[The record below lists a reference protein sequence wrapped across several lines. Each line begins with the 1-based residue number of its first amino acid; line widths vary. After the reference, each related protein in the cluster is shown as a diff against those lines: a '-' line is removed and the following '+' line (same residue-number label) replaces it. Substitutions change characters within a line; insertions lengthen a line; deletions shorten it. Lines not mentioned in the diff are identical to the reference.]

1 MAGDPVA
8 PDDRGTA
15 PDQFVNGT
23 RIRIRIH
30 QVEVNA
36 VLSLLRL

>member
-8 PDDRGTA
+8 PDDRGTQ

-23 RIRIRIH
+23 RIRIH